1 MQKNECYSS
10 LSRLNSRN
18 HKKIILLKNA
28 GCHTWKRS
36 HKNRIEYSKNKDKL
50 AYLKRDTVKYTKV
63 RLNFCRVKVCRIQ
76 PSIIKADTFT
86 NLRNWLS
93 FQKIEEYLFIIP
105 KYCPMTGSTNLH
117 GDSQEIS
124 HQKKFDSHFIK
135 SARQQLHAERAIY
148 FFRVKLRQGEREL
161 HISPNVNA
169 RGYCIKKLSWL
180 F

>member
-1 MQKNECYSS
+1 M
-10 LSRLNSRN
+10 
-18 HKKIILLKNA
+18 
-28 GCHTWKRS
+28 
-36 HKNRIEYSKNKDKL
+36 
-50 AYLKRDTVKYTKV
+50 
-63 RLNFCRVKVCRIQ
+63 RLNFCRSEVCRIQ

-135 SARQQLHAERAIY
+135 SARQQLPSTPFTLFASNFAKGKENFTYRQMLMLEDIVLKNCHDNFKMTYLRHL
-148 FFRVKLRQGEREL
+148 KL
-161 HISPNVNA
+161 HN
-169 RGYCIKKLSWL
+169 
-180 F
+180 